1 MEDDFESAS
10 YLSELIDSYNDLC
23 GDPYAARNYAESK
36 GGEPPE
42 KIEDRIAMM
51 EEAITL
57 KEEELNL
64 PLTYPEYASNKN
76 NESPSSEEAKNNTSP
91 PSTGASKQDGV
102 TNTEGLNQD
111 PVPKT
116 EESKQDSAPKT
127 EAPKQ
132 DSAPKVEEPKSE
144 ATTKAEETESP
155 SGTDEL
161 EELEELDTQPEEQ
174 SSQPS
179 TEPQTE
185 PPTEPSTE
193 PKVETSPAAARAL
206 SRLIDE
212 YNDLC
217 NDPYATA
224 NYMDELGV
232 SDETAISEKISLLKT
247 AISDKKYEI
256 ANAVPL
262 PKGTNVYS
270 GDFNNNKIYYDE
282 DSIYNA
288 CDGIRRQKKV
298 LDDYV
303 GDIKKISQNFENIPE
318 PYNIVAKDLKFD
330 FDNVSDTL
338 QENYTNVMEQ
348 ILTISNAVMDYSKGA
363 KAESSSEVL
372 SELITV
378 PADDVEV
385 QSANIPNPFEM
396 ANNDPLSLLSADI
409 STFTTPATIPTTT
422 PQPTTPVTN
431 PTTTPQPTTPTTNPT
446 TTPQPTTPATNPTT
460 TPQPTTPATNPT
472 TTPQP
477 TTPATNPTTTPQ
489 PTTPATNPAT
499 TPQPTTPATN
509 PTTTPQPTTPVTNPA
524 TAPYPT
530 EPTSAPITSPAPTS
544 PSTENSHLSNNV
556 SSSKNEKFTFTN
568 EITNNDT
575 TQKVEKVDSDA
586 IKNNEST
593 SYSNDKVFA
602 PTFTT
607 IPPVNNNTGSNI
619 PVIGASAVALAL
631 AGTVGGKF
639 YIDKEQ
645 KKDKEKTA
653 DQEKSKESQNENENL
668 STKSE

>member
-23 GDPYAARNYAESK
+23 SDPYAARNYAESK

-76 NESPSSEEAKNNTSP
+76 NESPSSEEAKNNTSQP
-91 PSTGASKQDGV
+91 PTEASKQDA
-102 TNTEGLNQD
+102 
-111 PVPKT
+111 
-116 EESKQDSAPKT
+116 APKT

-132 DSAPKVEEPKSE
+132 DSTPKVEEPKSK
-144 ATTKAEETESP
+144 ATTKAEEPESP
-155 SGTDEL
+155 SGTD
-161 EELEELDTQPEEQ
+161 ELEELDTQPEEQ

-193 PKVETSPAAARAL
+193 PKAETSPAAARAL

-212 YNDLC
+212 YNTLC

-232 SDETAISEKISLLKT
+232 SDETTISEKISLLKT
-247 AISDKKYEI
+247 AISDKEYEI
-256 ANAVPL
+256 ENAVPL

-330 FDNVSDTL
+330 FDNISDTL

-348 ILTISNAVMDYSKGA
+348 ILTISNAVMDYSKGT
-363 KAESSSEVL
+363 KTESSSKVL
-372 SELITV
+372 SGLITV
-378 PADDVEV
+378 TTDDVEV
-385 QSANIPNPFEM
+385 QSADIPNPFEM
-396 ANNDPLSLLSADI
+396 ANDDPLSLLSADI
-409 STFTTPATIPTTT
+409 STFTTPATIPVT
-422 PQPTTPVTN
+422 PQPTTPATN
-431 PTTTPQPTTPTTNPT
+431 LTTTPQS
-446 TTPQPTTPATNPTT
+446 TTPATNPTT
-460 TPQPTTPATNPT
+460 TPQPTPPATNPT
-472 TTPQP
+472 TTPQS

-489 PTTPATNPAT
+489 PTPPATNPT
-499 TPQPTTPATN
+499 TAPQPTTPATN
-509 PTTTPQPTTPVTNPA
+509 STTTPQPKTPTTDPT
-524 TAPYPT
+524 TTPYPT
-530 EPTSAPITSPAPTS
+530 EPTSDPITSPAPTL
-544 PSTENSHLSNNV
+544 PSTENSYSSNNV
-556 SSSKNEKFTFTN
+556 SSSQNEKFTFTN

-575 TQKVEKVDSDA
+575 TQKVEKVDSDI

-593 SYSNDKVFA
+593 SYSNDNVFT

-607 IPPVNNNTGSNI
+607 IPPVNNNTESNI

-653 DQEKSKESQNENENL
+653 DQEKSKESQHENENL

>member
-23 GDPYAARNYAESK
+23 SDPYAARNYAESK

-76 NESPSSEEAKNNTSP
+76 NTSP
-91 PSTGASKQDGV
+91 PSTGA
-102 TNTEGLNQD
+102 
-111 PVPKT
+111 
-116 EESKQDSAPKT
+116 SKQDSAPKT

-132 DSAPKVEEPKSE
+132 DSTPKVEEQKSE

-155 SGTDEL
+155 SGTDK
-161 EELEELDTQPEEQ
+161 LEELDTHPEEP

-179 TEPQTE
+179 TEPQ
-185 PPTEPSTE
+185 TEPSTE

-212 YNDLC
+212 YNALC

-232 SDETAISEKISLLKT
+232 SDETTISEKISLLKT
-247 AISDKKYEI
+247 AISDKEYEI
-256 ANAVPL
+256 ENAVPL

-348 ILTISNAVMDYSKGA
+348 ILTISNAVMDYSKGT
-363 KAESSSEVL
+363 KTESSSKVL
-372 SELITV
+372 SGLITV
-378 PADDVEV
+378 TTDDVKV
-385 QSANIPNPFEM
+385 QSADILNPFEM
-396 ANNDPLSLLSADI
+396 ANDDPLSLLSADI
-409 STFTTPATIPTTT
+409 STFTTPATIPVTPQSTT
-422 PQPTTPVTN
+422 PATN
-431 PTTTPQPTTPTTNPT
+431 PTTTPQS
-446 TTPQPTTPATNPTT
+446 TTPATNPTT
-460 TPQPTTPATNPT
+460 TPQPTTPATNPIT
-472 TTPQP
+472 TLQPTTHTTNPTTPPQP
-477 TTPATNPTTTPQ
+477 TTPATNPTTPPQ
-489 PTTPATNPAT
+489 PTTPTTNP
-499 TPQPTTPATN
+499 TPAT
-509 PTTTPQPTTPVTNPA
+509 
-524 TAPYPT
+524 
-530 EPTSAPITSPAPTS
+530 PTS
-544 PSTENSHLSNNV
+544 PSTENSYSSNNV
-556 SSSKNEKFTFTN
+556 SSSQNEKFTFTN

-575 TQKVEKVDSDA
+575 TQKVEKVDSDI
-586 IKNNEST
+586 IKINEST
-593 SYSNDKVFA
+593 SYSNDKVFT

-607 IPPVNNNTGSNI
+607 IPPVNNNTESNI

-653 DQEKSKESQNENENL
+653 DQEKSKESQHENENL

>member
-23 GDPYAARNYAESK
+23 SDPYAARNYAESK

-76 NESPSSEEAKNNTSP
+76 NTSP
-91 PSTGASKQDGV
+91 PSTGA
-102 TNTEGLNQD
+102 
-111 PVPKT
+111 
-116 EESKQDSAPKT
+116 SKQDSAPKT

-132 DSAPKVEEPKSE
+132 DSTPKVEEQKSE

-155 SGTDEL
+155 SGTDK
-161 EELEELDTQPEEQ
+161 LEELDTHPEEP

-179 TEPQTE
+179 TEPQ
-185 PPTEPSTE
+185 TEPSTE

-212 YNDLC
+212 YNALC

-232 SDETAISEKISLLKT
+232 SDETTISEKISLLKT
-247 AISDKKYEI
+247 AISDKEYEI
-256 ANAVPL
+256 ENAVPL

-348 ILTISNAVMDYSKGA
+348 ILTISNAVMDYSKGT
-363 KAESSSEVL
+363 KTESSSKVL
-372 SELITV
+372 SGLITV
-378 PADDVEV
+378 TTDDVKV
-385 QSANIPNPFEM
+385 QSADILNPFEM
-396 ANNDPLSLLSADI
+396 ANDDPLSLHSADI
-409 STFTTPATIPTTT
+409 STF
-422 PQPTTPVTN
+422 
-431 PTTTPQPTTPTTNPT
+431 
-446 TTPQPTTPATNPTT
+446 TTPATNPTT

-477 TTPATNPTTTPQ
+477 TTPTTDPTTT
-489 PTTPATNPAT
+489 
-499 TPQPTTPATN
+499 
-509 PTTTPQPTTPVTNPA
+509 
-524 TAPYPT
+524 PYPT
-530 EPTSAPITSPAPTS
+530 EPTSDPITSPAPTP
-544 PSTENSHLSNNV
+544 PSTENSYSSNNV
-556 SSSKNEKFTFTN
+556 SSSQNEKFTFTN

-575 TQKVEKVDSDA
+575 TQKVEKVDSDI
-586 IKNNEST
+586 IKINEST
-593 SYSNDKVFA
+593 SYSNDKVFT

-607 IPPVNNNTGSNI
+607 IPPVNNNTESNI

-653 DQEKSKESQNENENL
+653 DQEKSKESQHENENL

>member
-23 GDPYAARNYAESK
+23 SDPYAARNYAESK

-76 NESPSSEEAKNNTSP
+76 NTSP
-91 PSTGASKQDGV
+91 PSTGA
-102 TNTEGLNQD
+102 
-111 PVPKT
+111 
-116 EESKQDSAPKT
+116 SKQDSAPKT

-132 DSAPKVEEPKSE
+132 DSTPKVEEQKSE

-155 SGTDEL
+155 SGTDK
-161 EELEELDTQPEEQ
+161 LEELDTHPEEP

-179 TEPQTE
+179 TEPQ
-185 PPTEPSTE
+185 TEPSTE

-212 YNDLC
+212 YNALC

-232 SDETAISEKISLLKT
+232 SDETTISEKISLLKT
-247 AISDKKYEI
+247 AISDKEYEI
-256 ANAVPL
+256 ENAVPL

-348 ILTISNAVMDYSKGA
+348 ILTISNAVMDYSKGT
-363 KAESSSEVL
+363 KTESSSKVL
-372 SELITV
+372 SGLITV
-378 PADDVEV
+378 TTDDVKV
-385 QSANIPNPFEM
+385 QSADILNPFEM
-396 ANNDPLSLLSADI
+396 ANDDPLSLLSADI
-409 STFTTPATIPTTT
+409 STFTTPATIPVTPQSTT
-422 PQPTTPVTN
+422 PATN
-431 PTTTPQPTTPTTNPT
+431 PTTTPQSTTPTTNPT
-446 TTPQPTTPATNPTT
+446 TTPQSTTPATNPTTTPQSTTPATNPTT
-460 TPQPTTPATNPT
+460 TPQPTPPATNPT
-472 TTPQP
+472 TAPQP
-477 TTPATNPTTTPQ
+477 TTPAPNSTTTPQ
-489 PTTPATNPAT
+489 PKT
-499 TPQPTTPATN
+499 PTTD
-509 PTTTPQPTTPVTNPA
+509 PTTT
-524 TAPYPT
+524 PYPT
-530 EPTSAPITSPAPTS
+530 EPTSDPITSPAPTL
-544 PSTENSHLSNNV
+544 PSTENSYSSNNV
-556 SSSKNEKFTFTN
+556 SSSQNEKFTFTN

-575 TQKVEKVDSDA
+575 TQKVEKVDSDI

-593 SYSNDKVFA
+593 SYSNDNVFT

-607 IPPVNNNTGSNI
+607 IPPVNNNNNNNTESNI

-653 DQEKSKESQNENENL
+653 DQEKSKESQHENENL

>member
-23 GDPYAARNYAESK
+23 SDPYAARNYAESK

-76 NESPSSEEAKNNTSP
+76 NTSP
-91 PSTGASKQDGV
+91 PSTGA
-102 TNTEGLNQD
+102 
-111 PVPKT
+111 
-116 EESKQDSAPKT
+116 SKQDSAPKT

-132 DSAPKVEEPKSE
+132 DSTPKVEEQKSE

-155 SGTDEL
+155 SGTDK
-161 EELEELDTQPEEQ
+161 LEELDTHPEEP

-179 TEPQTE
+179 TEPQ
-185 PPTEPSTE
+185 TEPSTE

-212 YNDLC
+212 YNALC

-232 SDETAISEKISLLKT
+232 SDETTISEKISLLKT
-247 AISDKKYEI
+247 AISDKEYEI
-256 ANAVPL
+256 ENAVPL

-330 FDNVSDTL
+330 FDNISDTL

-348 ILTISNAVMDYSKGA
+348 ILTISNAVMDYSKGT
-363 KAESSSEVL
+363 KTESSSKVL
-372 SELITV
+372 SSLITV
-378 PADDVEV
+378 TTDDVEV
-385 QSANIPNPFEM
+385 QSADIPNPFEM
-396 ANNDPLSLLSADI
+396 ANDDPLSLLSADI
-409 STFTTPATIPTTT
+409 STFTTPATIP
-422 PQPTTPVTN
+422 V
-431 PTTTPQPTTPTTNPT
+431 
-446 TTPQPTTPATNPTT
+446 TPQPTTPATNPTT
-460 TPQPTTPATNPT
+460 TPQSTTPATNPT
-472 TTPQP
+472 TTPQS
-477 TTPATNPTTTPQ
+477 TTPATNPTTTQQ
-489 PTTPATNPAT
+489 PTTPT
-499 TPQPTTPATN
+499 TD
-509 PTTTPQPTTPVTNPA
+509 PTTTP
-524 TAPYPT
+524 YPT
-530 EPTSAPITSPAPTS
+530 ELTSDPITSPAPTP
-544 PSTENSHLSNNV
+544 PSTENSYSSNNV
-556 SSSKNEKFTFTN
+556 SSSQNEKFTFTN

-575 TQKVEKVDSDA
+575 TQKVEKVDSDI

-593 SYSNDKVFA
+593 SYSNDKVFT

-607 IPPVNNNTGSNI
+607 IPPVNNNNNTESNI

-653 DQEKSKESQNENENL
+653 DQEKSKESQHENENL

>member
-23 GDPYAARNYAESK
+23 SDPYAARNYAESK

-76 NESPSSEEAKNNTSP
+76 NTSP
-91 PSTGASKQDGV
+91 PSTGA
-102 TNTEGLNQD
+102 
-111 PVPKT
+111 
-116 EESKQDSAPKT
+116 SKQDSAPKT

-132 DSAPKVEEPKSE
+132 DSTPKVEEQKSE

-155 SGTDEL
+155 SGTDK
-161 EELEELDTQPEEQ
+161 LEELDTHPEEP

-179 TEPQTE
+179 TEPQ
-185 PPTEPSTE
+185 TEPSTE

-212 YNDLC
+212 YNALC

-232 SDETAISEKISLLKT
+232 SDETTISEKISLLKT
-247 AISDKKYEI
+247 AISDKEYEI
-256 ANAVPL
+256 ENAVPL

-348 ILTISNAVMDYSKGA
+348 ILTISNAVMDYSKGT
-363 KAESSSEVL
+363 KTESSSKVL
-372 SELITV
+372 SGLITV
-378 PADDVEV
+378 TTDDVKV
-385 QSANIPNPFEM
+385 QSADILNPFEM
-396 ANNDPLSLLSADI
+396 ANDDPLSLLSADI
-409 STFTTPATIPTTT
+409 STFTTPATIPVTPQSTT
-422 PQPTTPVTN
+422 PATN
-431 PTTTPQPTTPTTNPT
+431 PTTTPQSTTPTTNPT
-446 TTPQPTTPATNPTT
+446 TTPQSTTPATNPTTTPQSTTPATNPTTTPQPTPPATNPTTTPQSTTPATNPTT
-460 TPQPTTPATNPT
+460 TPQPTTPTTDPT
-472 TTPQP
+472 TT
-477 TTPATNPTTTPQ
+477 
-489 PTTPATNPAT
+489 
-499 TPQPTTPATN
+499 
-509 PTTTPQPTTPVTNPA
+509 
-524 TAPYPT
+524 PYPT
-530 EPTSAPITSPAPTS
+530 EPTSDPITSPAPTP
-544 PSTENSHLSNNV
+544 PSTENSYSSNNV
-556 SSSKNEKFTFTN
+556 SSSQNEKFTFTN

-575 TQKVEKVDSDA
+575 TQKVEKVDSDI
-586 IKNNEST
+586 IKINEST
-593 SYSNDKVFA
+593 SYSNDKVFT

-607 IPPVNNNTGSNI
+607 IPPVNNNTESNI

-653 DQEKSKESQNENENL
+653 DQEKSKESQHENENL